1 MVRKADCSNVIKL
14 LNLDLLL
21 ELDDGQVIVKVTWKH
36 QMYSIV
42 HCHWQLSIFLSR
54 PG

>member
-42 HCHWQLSIFLSR
+42 HWQSSIFLSR